1 MADKNVHHCLE
12 IKNEKQTLSSFCK
25 NKNKQKRKRQ
35 DDRKEWLDPQTSRPY
50 HMEQS
55 TKGTVT
61 NVEGQQGHGAA
72 VILPDTWEYT
82 WDTFGAK
89 STTDQLVLCAAF
101 S

>member
-1 MADKNVHHCLE
+1 MADKNVHHRLE
-12 IKNEKQTLSSFCK
+12 IKNEKQTLSGFCK

-35 DDRKEWLDPQTSRPY
+35 DDRKEWLDPQTSQPY

-61 NVEGQQGHGAA
+61 DVEGQQGHRAA
-72 VILPDTWEYT
+72 VILPNTCG
-82 WDTFGAK
+82 FGAK
-89 STTDQLVLCAAF
+89 STTDQLVLCASF